1 MKCRMN
7 CLTTSAVIQ
16 NGGWHAVILFGQDKK
31 SKHFCD
37 KLPDSVTLNNILKN
51 TLLKKQHRHG
61 SQTPEIH
68 VIFKHWL
75 ACI

>member
-1 MKCRMN
+1 M
-7 CLTTSAVIQ
+7 TSAVIRSDS
-16 NGGWHAVILFGQDKK
+16 WHAVILFGQGKK
-31 SKHFCD
+31 SKHFSD
-37 KLPDSVTLNNILKN
+37 KQPDSVTLNNILKN

-68 VIFKHWL
+68 VIFKYWL